1 MHVKQNMSF
10 TYHVTTIQIITEQ
23 IHTFVSFDTI
33 ISIIYNK
40 WQKRERD
47 GVCVCVGGGG
57 EGGGVSMTLE
67 QNK

>member
-10 TYHVTTIQIITEQ
+10 TYHVTTIQNITEQ

-47 GVCVCVGGGG
+47 GVCVWGG
-57 EGGGVSMTLE
+57 EGGGIYDFRAE
-67 QNK
+67 QITI